1 MAGSGTRMAVFGA
14 ALALGIGVVGAAP
27 ATAGAPAGAPA
38 VTAAPAAVRVSDSA
52 QAADRHIAKVDRAFL
67 VAAHDSNLNEILA
80 GRLALKR
87 ATDKRVRALARMFI
101 EHHTLLDRQVRQVA
115 GRLQVRLPNEPSA
128 QTQLELA
135 LLAQFSG
142 ARFNRAWLTQQLIAH
157 ARAIVLTQIELT
169 LGRQRLVLTLAAAA
183 APVIQQHY
191 RELRS
196 LAARYCIHAPALA
209 DVLALVPGRHHSGA
223 AASA

>member
-1 MAGSGTRMAVFGA
+1 MTGSGTRTAVFAA
-14 ALALGIGVVGAAP
+14 ALTLGIGVVGAAP
-27 ATAGAPAGAPA
+27 ATATAPVAATA
-38 VTAAPAAVRVSDSA
+38 ATAAPVRASDSA
-52 QAADRHIAKVDRAFL
+52 QAVDRHIAKVDRAFL

-115 GRLQVRLPNEPSA
+115 RRLDVRLPNEPSA

-142 ARFNRAWLTQQLIAH
+142 AQFNRAWLIQQLIAH
-157 ARAIVLTQIELT
+157 ARAIVLTEIELT
-169 LGRQRLVLTLAAAA
+169 LGRQRLVLGLAAAA

-191 RELRS
+191 QELRA
-196 LAARYCIHAPALA
+196 LAAKYGIPAPTLA

>member
-1 MAGSGTRMAVFGA
+1 MAGSGRRRAALAA
-14 ALALGIGVVGAAP
+14 ALALGIGLVGAAP
-27 ATAGAPAGAPA
+27 ATAA
-38 VTAAPAAVRVSDSA
+38 TAAPAAVRAPASA
-52 QAADRHIAKVDRAFL
+52 QAVDRHISKVDRAFL

-87 ATDKRVRALARMFI
+87 ATDQRVRALARMFI

-115 GRLQVRLPNEPSA
+115 RRLHVRLPSGPSA

-135 LLAQFSG
+135 LLRQFSG
-142 ARFNRAWLTQQLIAH
+142 AQFNRVWLIQQLIAH
-157 ARAIVLTQIELT
+157 ARAIVLTEIELT
-169 LGRQRLVLTLAAAA
+169 LGRQRTVLALAAAA

-191 RELRS
+191 QQLRS
-196 LAARYCIHAPALA
+196 LAADYGIRAPALA
-209 DVLALVPGRHHSGA
+209 DVLASVPTRHHHRA